1 MQDIFGVYLFS
12 FIIHFLIYIPTVK
25 ATSKL
30 NTLKA
35 EAFFRF
41 LSTII
46 MSMPVGVPAVMIFA
60 VVVAIQRLQWR
71 RIAVLYPGQLKLAA
85 NVDIACFD
93 NTGTLTGSEVCD
105 CCAWHWLA

>member
-1 MQDIFGVYLFS
+1 MQDIFGIYLAS
-12 FIIHFLIYIPTVK
+12 FFLHCLMYLPTVRSK
-25 ATSKL
+25 ARI

-41 LSTII
+41 FNTIV
-46 MSMPVGVPAVMIFA
+46 MAVPVGVPAVMIFA

-93 NTGTLTGSEVCD
+93 KTGTLTGSEVK
-105 CCAWHWLA
+105 HQSML